1 MRDSMVI
8 YKSFYE
14 AVKDLDNDT
23 KVKIYD
29 AIYEYGLYLNE
40 PNDLDGVSKV
50 VWTLIK
56 PQLDANL
63 KKYKNGQ
70 KGAKHG
76 AKGGRPKKPS
86 GVKSKNPLGVIDKN
100 PTPFKGKTPNVN
112 DNVNDNVNNTV
123 NGIERKR
130 DEFKKLLEPFKEKYT
145 ARLLNV
151 FYEYWT
157 ASDLKSKKVRFENE
171 KFFDVGR
178 RLASWKRREKPT
190 DYGPTDDGLVDYLKG
205 KGKL

>member
-1 MRDSMVI
+1 MQRESLII
-8 YKSFYE
+8 YRSFYE
-14 AVKDLDNDT
+14 AIKELPSQNQAEIWGAICELGFNNNLIELQGISKTVFILVKPQIEANY
-23 KVKIYD
+23 KK
-29 AIYEYGLYLNE
+29 YLNGLK
-40 PNDLDGVSKV
+40 PKNKQKVSDKKAKDKQSVSK
-50 VWTLIK
+50 TL
-56 PQLDANL
+56 
-63 KKYKNGQ
+63 
-70 KGAKHG
+70 
-76 AKGGRPKKPS
+76 
-86 GVKSKNPLGVIDKN
+86 
-100 PTPFKGKTPNVN
+100 TNVN
-112 DNVNDNVNNTV
+112 VNVNENVNNTV

>member
-1 MRDSMVI
+1 MQRESLII
-8 YKSFYE
+8 YRSFYE
-14 AVKDLDNDT
+14 AIKELPSQNQAEIWGAICELGFNNNLIELQGISKTVFILVKPQIEANY
-23 KVKIYD
+23 KK
-29 AIYEYGLYLNE
+29 YLNGLK
-40 PNDLDGVSKV
+40 PKNKQKVSDKKAKDKQSVSK
-50 VWTLIK
+50 TL
-56 PQLDANL
+56 
-63 KKYKNGQ
+63 
-70 KGAKHG
+70 
-76 AKGGRPKKPS
+76 
-86 GVKSKNPLGVIDKN
+86 
-100 PTPFKGKTPNVN
+100 TNVN
-112 DNVNDNVNNTV
+112 DNANENVNNTV

-130 DEFKKLLEPFKEKYT
+130 DEFKKLLEPFKEKYS

>member
-1 MRDSMVI
+1 MQRESLII
-8 YKSFYE
+8 YRSFYE
-14 AVKDLDNDT
+14 AIKELPSQNQAEIWGAICELGFNNNLVELQGISKTVFILVKPQIEANY
-23 KVKIYD
+23 KK
-29 AIYEYGLYLNE
+29 YLNGLK
-40 PNDLDGVSKV
+40 PKNKQKVSDKKAKDKQSVSK
-50 VWTLIK
+50 TL
-56 PQLDANL
+56 
-63 KKYKNGQ
+63 
-70 KGAKHG
+70 
-76 AKGGRPKKPS
+76 
-86 GVKSKNPLGVIDKN
+86 
-100 PTPFKGKTPNVN
+100 TNVN
-112 DNVNDNVNNTV
+112 VNVNENVNNTV

-130 DEFKKLLEPFKEKYT
+130 DEFKKLLEPFKEKYS

>member
-1 MRDSMVI
+1 MQRESLIV
-8 YKSFYE
+8 YRSFYE
-14 AVKDLDNDT
+14 AIKELPSQNQAEIWGAICELGFNNNLIELQGISKTVFILVKPQIEANY
-23 KVKIYD
+23 KK
-29 AIYEYGLYLNE
+29 YLNGLK
-40 PNDLDGVSKV
+40 PKNKQKVSDKKAKPKQS
-50 VWTLIK
+50 LSK
-56 PQLDANL
+56 PQ
-63 KKYKNGQ
+63 G
-70 KGAKHG
+70 
-76 AKGGRPKKPS
+76 
-86 GVKSKNPLGVIDKN
+86 
-100 PTPFKGKTPNVN
+100 NVN
-112 DNVNDNVNNTV
+112 ENVNVNVNVNNTV

>member
-1 MRDSMVI
+1 MQRESLII
-8 YKSFYE
+8 YRSFYE
-14 AVKDLDNDT
+14 AIKELPSQNQAEIWGAICELGFNNNLVELQGISKTVFILVKPQIEANY
-23 KVKIYD
+23 KK
-29 AIYEYGLYLNE
+29 YLNGLK
-40 PNDLDGVSKV
+40 PKNKQSVSDKKAKTKQSVSK
-50 VWTLIK
+50 
-56 PQLDANL
+56 QQ
-63 KKYKNGQ
+63 G
-70 KGAKHG
+70 
-76 AKGGRPKKPS
+76 
-86 GVKSKNPLGVIDKN
+86 
-100 PTPFKGKTPNVN
+100 NVN
-112 DNVNDNVNNTV
+112 ENVNENVNNTV
-123 NGIERKR
+123 NGIEQKR
-130 DEFKKLLEPFKEKYT
+130 DEFKKLLEPFKEKYS

>member
-1 MRDSMVI
+1 MQRESLII
-8 YKSFYE
+8 YRSFYE
-14 AVKDLDNDT
+14 AIKELPSQNQAEIWGAICELGFNNNLVELQGISKTVFILVKPQIEANY
-23 KVKIYD
+23 KK
-29 AIYEYGLYLNE
+29 YLNGLK
-40 PNDLDGVSKV
+40 PKSKQDLSDKKAKHKQSHY
-50 VWTLIK
+50 K
-56 PQLDANL
+56 PQ
-63 KKYKNGQ
+63 G
-70 KGAKHG
+70 
-76 AKGGRPKKPS
+76 
-86 GVKSKNPLGVIDKN
+86 
-100 PTPFKGKTPNVN
+100 NVN
-112 DNVNDNVNNTV
+112 VNVNENENVNNTV

-130 DEFKKLLEPFKEKYT
+130 DEFKKLIEPFKEKYT

>member
-1 MRDSMVI
+1 MQRESLIV
-8 YKSFYE
+8 YRSFYE
-14 AVKDLDNDT
+14 AIKELPSQNQAEIWGAICELGFNNNLIELQGISKTVFILVKPQIEANY
-23 KVKIYD
+23 KK
-29 AIYEYGLYLNE
+29 YLNGLK
-40 PNDLDGVSKV
+40 PKNKQKVSDKKAKPKQS
-50 VWTLIK
+50 LSK
-56 PQLDANL
+56 PQ
-63 KKYKNGQ
+63 G
-70 KGAKHG
+70 
-76 AKGGRPKKPS
+76 
-86 GVKSKNPLGVIDKN
+86 
-100 PTPFKGKTPNVN
+100 NVN
-112 DNVNDNVNNTV
+112 ENVNVNVNNTV